1 MDFLNFVNYTLNIKF
16 KYSKNLFIY
25 DNYLITLKNFIEDM
39 DYCVYSKMIKL
50 NSGAI
55 FVCRFNKSNLIF
67 DKFIAIFNDKIVNP
81 LFVIEYNIM
90 KEYRKYED
98 DNLIIYYKNYNLT
111 KSLIFSITSIIFD
124 LKEFFLKT
132 SMDKIILVFV
142 DKELSK
148 VIYSIT
154 KASNFFDSKTKIIV
168 FCNGIPDKN
177 TIKHEMVHF
186 FMSYYTDEWPCVF
199 WREGIAESFYDEE
212 FYYKNLVNINNIDR
226 SKLNTPNV
234 VNVKREYRILL
245 GAIIRYLFNE
255 YGKEKVI
262 EAYIKSSNFDYE
274 EILKD
279 FFDTSID
286 NIIKIISEKY
296 NLYLG
301 DNNEL

>member
-1 MDFLNFVNYTLNIKF
+1 
-16 KYSKNLFIY
+16 
-25 DNYLITLKNFIEDM
+25 
-39 DYCVYSKMIKL
+39 
-50 NSGAI
+50 
-55 FVCRFNKSNLIF
+55 
-67 DKFIAIFNDKIVNP
+67 
-81 LFVIEYNIM
+81 
-90 KEYRKYED
+90 
-98 DNLIIYYKNYNLT
+98 
-111 KSLIFSITSIIFD
+111 
-124 LKEFFLKT
+124 
-132 SMDKIILVFV
+132 
-142 DKELSK
+142 
-148 VIYSIT
+148 
-154 KASNFFDSKTKIIV
+154 
-168 FCNGIPDKN
+168 
-177 TIKHEMVHF
+177 
-186 FMSYYTDEWPCVF
+186 MSYYTDKWPCVF

>member
-186 FMSYYTDEWPCVF
+186 FYV
-199 WREGIAESFYDEE
+199 I
-212 FYYKNLVNINNIDR
+212 L
-226 SKLNTPNV
+226 
-234 VNVKREYRILL
+234 YR
-245 GAIIRYLFNE
+245 
-255 YGKEKVI
+255 
-262 EAYIKSSNFDYE
+262 
-274 EILKD
+274 
-279 FFDTSID
+279 
-286 NIIKIISEKY
+286 
-296 NLYLG
+296 
-301 DNNEL
+301 